1 MTAAQE
7 NFPSHQ
13 AGPSSSAFYFM
24 EMIIMN
30 LNKLQAAYRR
40 ASQLAADPDVEP
52 YQRDCYRQIAQ
63 DIWEGAGLSPA
74 SAEWQ
79 EVINYVT
86 AERLVVANDRTTL
99 QCFDFYI
106 DRWEPKESDELPI
119 EPDRLRRWLQAGSE
133 RAVAES
139 RLLQVQPFKNWVN
152 CQPGHSLPQKVNELL
167 PGM

>member
-7 NFPSHQ
+7 NFPFHQ
-13 AGPSSSAFYFM
+13 AGLSSAVFSLM
-24 EMIIMN
+24 EMIIME

-63 DIWEGAGLSPA
+63 DIWEGAGLSAPA

-86 AERLVVANDRTTL
+86 AERLVVANGRATMYG
-99 QCFDFYI
+99 FDFEI
-106 DRWEPKESDELPI
+106 DRWEPHESDLLPI
-119 EPDRLRRWLQAGSE
+119 DPDRLRRWLQGWSE
-133 RAVAES
+133 QSVAEACI
-139 RLLQVQPFKNWVN
+139 LLQAQPLKRVA
-152 CQPGHSLPQKVNELL
+152 
-167 PGM
+167 